1 MATRSF
7 ERTARTP
14 GSSRHRSIHQTGD
27 ADTSMA
33 GGVRWLG
40 IEDGG
45 DLIEGGRA
53 TPREAGRKA
62 TLVFGSTHGP
72 RLLEIVGACAG

>member
-1 MATRSF
+1 
-7 ERTARTP
+7 
-14 GSSRHRSIHQTGD
+14 
-27 ADTSMA
+27 MA

-45 DLIEGGRA
+45 ELIEGGRA

>member
-1 MATRSF
+1 MAARSY
-7 ERTARTP
+7 ESTTSTP
-14 GSSRHRSIHQTGD
+14 GSSRRRSNRQS
-27 ADTSMA
+27 ADVNTATA
-33 GGVRWLG
+33 GGVAWLG

-45 DLIEGGRA
+45 HLIEGGGT

-72 RLLEIVGACAG
+72 RLLEIVGACAR